1 MIQERSINQYVR
13 GLARLFRPEKI
24 ILFGSHARGCAT
36 RDSDVDLLVI
46 MNHDKAR
53 NIDQAVEMRL
63 SLDASF
69 PLDLLV
75 RRPKDISERL
85 SEKDTFIAQ
94 IMASG
99 RVLYG

>member
-1 MIQERSINQYVR
+1 MIPQQSINRYVH
-13 GLARLFRPEKI
+13 GLARRFSPEKI

-53 NIDQAVEMRL
+53 NIDQAIEMRL

-85 SEKDTFIAQ
+85 RAKDTFIAE